1 MNAFGRG
8 GFPTVPPQGGVSNEQ
23 MAQFISQMKQNPAQ
37 LEEYLKQTNPQAYQ
51 RAMQIRNA
59 PNARAIVM
67 EMARTSN
74 INPAILQ
81 MLGIK

>member
-1 MNAFGRG
+1 MNAMRG
-8 GFPTVPPQGGVSNEQ
+8 MSPVPPNGSVSNEQ

-37 LEEYLKQTNPQAYQ
+37 LEAYLKQSNPQAYQ
-51 RAMQIRNA
+51 RALQIRNA

-81 MLGIK
+81 LLGIN